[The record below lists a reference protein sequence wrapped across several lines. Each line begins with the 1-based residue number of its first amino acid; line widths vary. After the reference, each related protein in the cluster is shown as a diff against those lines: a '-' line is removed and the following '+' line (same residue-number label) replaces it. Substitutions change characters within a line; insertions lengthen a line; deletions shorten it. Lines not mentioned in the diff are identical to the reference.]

1 MKRIFLV
8 AVLMGMS
15 IGVFAEPT
23 PAPAPA
29 VQSNVASIEKSIAG
43 KITDIITAET
53 LAGACITYNGQ
64 KIYSDLEGNFLIK
77 NFVPTS
83 KEITISLISYEDK
96 KIEIESDEAS
106 TLKIKLKQR

>member
-1 MKRIFLV
+1 MKKIFLV

-15 IGVFAEPT
+15 ICVFAEPV
-23 PAPAPA
+23 PVPA
-29 VQSNVASIEKSIAG
+29 VQSSVTSVEKSITG
-43 KITDIITAET
+43 KITDLKTAET

-83 KEITISLISYEDK
+83 KEIKISLISYEDK
-96 KIEIESDEAS
+96 MIEIDSEESS